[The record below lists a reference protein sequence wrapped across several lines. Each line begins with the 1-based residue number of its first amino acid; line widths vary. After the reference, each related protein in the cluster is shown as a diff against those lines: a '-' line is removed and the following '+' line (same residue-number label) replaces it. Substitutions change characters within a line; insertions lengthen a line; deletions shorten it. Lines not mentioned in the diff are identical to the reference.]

1 MSFKHPRLEPLAK
14 GYQVLE
20 PYSVCFNVKTEKG
33 GLARFRVTVPA
44 GFVTDLASVPRLL
57 WAIVPRDGLYNG
69 AAVVHDF
76 LYQHRGNPQVPL
88 CAPEACQIGTALE
101 RLSLRGYVPVSDDI
115 KLTRKQCDEAFLYLM
130 LDAGVTIGLAHTMY
144 RSVRLFGWTAW

>member
-1 MSFKHPRLEPLAK
+1 MSFEHPMLQPLPK

-20 PYSVCFNVKTEKG
+20 PYTVCFNAKTETG
-33 GLARFRVTVPA
+33 GLARFKVTVPA

-57 WAIVPRDGLYNG
+57 WAIVPRDGLHNG

-76 LYQHRGNPQVPL
+76 LYQHRGRPQVPL
-88 CAPEACQIGTALE
+88 CGPDACQTGSTLE
-101 RLSLRGYVPVSDDI
+101 RLSLHGYMPAGEDA

-130 LDAGVTIGLAHTMY
+130 LAAGVSKGLAQTMY
-144 RSVRLFGWTAW
+144 RAVRLFGWAAW